1 MSCGYGTP
9 GFQCDTVY
17 TLGGTVSQERAN
29 EVFELG
35 QRLGLTEFNP
45 TSVNWDAPVEWTSTV
60 ANTST
65 IMELSEGYGMIF
77 GFGIGLT
84 LITVILTVMENRLGG
99 FASNS
104 ENFNTAGRSVK
115 TGLTGSVI
123 VSQWTWAATLLQSS
137 NVAWQYGITGPFW
150 YAAGATIQI
159 LLFGI
164 LAVEI
169 KRRAP
174 NAHTFL
180 EIIRVRWG
188 TLAHLVFMFFG
199 LAANAIVSA
208 MLLLGGCAV
217 FEATAGI
224 PIVASS
230 FIIPLLTLVYTL
242 VGGLK
247 ATFLA
252 GYVHTTVIMVI
263 LIAFV
268 TIVYGIEQDCT
279 DTSVSCVSLG
289 SASLVYER
297 LTFLVA
303 LPTRSGDANVT
314 VGNTT
319 VTVGGFHQG
328 PANVGGTLNLGGSYL
343 TIKSSDGLAFGI
355 INIVGNFGT
364 VFVDQSYWQSA
375 IAAKPAAAHKG
386 YILGG
391 MVWFTI
397 PFALATAL
405 GLAGNA
411 LNVALTADDAGRG
424 LVPPASAIAL
434 LGPTGGYLVMTQLT
448 MAILSTGS
456 AECIAVSS
464 LMAYDVYRTYIN
476 PNATGNQI
484 LWVSRVFV
492 CVWAIVMACLSLILN
507 EIGIGLGW
515 VYNFMATALGS
526 AVAPIA
532 CSVYTDK
539 LNAFFAIS
547 AAVLGMACAIIAWFS
562 VASTYGPLSTDT
574 LGELYA
580 FLAGGSTALV
590 SSSLICALGC
600 CVAPSNFD
608 WNIMFTGLK
617 LVSGDGGEDSKV
629 LGDDYESSPEFLLA
643 AKQWIFKY
651 GWGYSFFLCVAWPVF
666 AIPFGVFGKTAFQ
679 AWAAVALMW
688 GWVAG
693 LTIIFLPLYESMD
706 FFKTVFC
713 CGKAADKPVESTTSI
728 GADSVTATVV
738 DEKPMP

>member
-1 MSCGYGTP
+1 
-9 GFQCDTVY
+9 
-17 TLGGTVSQERAN
+17 
-29 EVFELG
+29 
-35 QRLGLTEFNP
+35 
-45 TSVNWDAPVEWTSTV
+45 
-60 ANTST
+60 
-65 IMELSEGYGMIF
+65 
-77 GFGIGLT
+77 
-84 LITVILTVMENRLGG
+84 
-99 FASNS
+99 
-104 ENFNTAGRSVK
+104 
-115 TGLTGSVI
+115 
-123 VSQWTWAATLLQSS
+123 
-137 NVAWQYGITGPFW
+137 
-150 YAAGATIQI
+150 
-159 LLFGI
+159 
-164 LAVEI
+164 
-169 KRRAP
+169 
-174 NAHTFL
+174 
-180 EIIRVRWG
+180 
-188 TLAHLVFMFFG
+188 MFFG

-434 LGPTGGYLVMTQLT
+434 LGPTGGY
-448 MAILSTGS
+448 
-456 AECIAVSS
+456 
-464 LMAYDVYRTYIN
+464 
-476 PNATGNQI
+476 P
-484 LWVSRVFV
+484 
-492 CVWAIVMACLSLILN
+492 
-507 EIGIGLGW
+507 
-515 VYNFMATALGS
+515 
-526 AVAPIA
+526 
-532 CSVYTDK
+532 
-539 LNAFFAIS
+539 
-547 AAVLGMACAIIAWFS
+547 
-562 VASTYGPLSTDT
+562 
-574 LGELYA
+574 
-580 FLAGGSTALV
+580 
-590 SSSLICALGC
+590 
-600 CVAPSNFD
+600 
-608 WNIMFTGLK
+608 
-617 LVSGDGGEDSKV
+617 
-629 LGDDYESSPEFLLA
+629 
-643 AKQWIFKY
+643 
-651 GWGYSFFLCVAWPVF
+651 
-666 AIPFGVFGKTAFQ
+666 
-679 AWAAVALMW
+679 
-688 GWVAG
+688 
-693 LTIIFLPLYESMD
+693 
-706 FFKTVFC
+706 
-713 CGKAADKPVESTTSI
+713 
-728 GADSVTATVV
+728 
-738 DEKPMP
+738 